1 MQGLENNNIDLK
13 NLPSTPLYPLKKPI
27 LTPEQLEQKKKDL
40 IADLN
45 QKSKELTDLGLL
57 DKLGGFVGYQTDNA
71 KEREKQLTD
80 LKTQALDNKIE
91 FKDLPNA
98 LKDDYYNKA
107 ETSILNPL
115 KTKNEIAKKDYQKD
129 LQRKAI
135 LQKKS
140 QELTES
146 DKELIVN
153 DSGFFNN
160 ALDAITGKSEVEKLK
175 EFKEKEKAKDIT
187 KEIQKAYSAF
197 SNIDKNK
204 DFFSLFSSP
213 DKEAQ
218 EKAKQDFETIAKNLY
233 HFDSVIYNEKNE
245 PFVTKG
251 DKVYKINDGFID
263 NFTQSLVNNK
273 FSIAGSVAGG
283 ITGAKYGKNVGAL
296 GLVGGAIAGAAL
308 GSTIGAA
315 SDAIVTNLAL
325 DRENK
330 ADEIIRHALSEGA
343 LSLATDTIMLGAG
356 KAIKPLVK
364 APLKLAEMSMPF
376 QFTKNFFTGNTK
388 RASEI
393 IENTLSKEQQQALKE
408 FSAQFGG
415 ETKIN
420 QESGKDFLRD
430 KIKSVFKGD
439 ENKLKAYDKVKE
451 ILTLDNHKEQQ
462 QAFIRAIRSDETG
475 NTLAFLV
482 EAANLSPKANANL
495 KSILNQT
502 TENLTKSLKQFDLK
516 DYEIKSVFDN
526 LEQGTKESYDKA
538 LNEIIGKLYDNSY
551 KVNLRESVQ
560 DATNFEKFLNDLK
573 AQGEIDPQAKSFL
586 RQIEENVYN
595 PNGVTYE
602 QLKNSR
608 QLINAYLRNVK
619 DPSTLGYIQKASANF
634 LKNDIDSA
642 IESLLKQNKSAYEKI
657 SELQKSAISDYRDMK
672 QALELVDKAKIRDK
686 NTQESDAISSL
697 MKIIQGQGQK
707 DLTNYQA
714 LTKGLNQS
722 DKERLEL
729 SMLNRLMEQS
739 LKQDE
744 SLKVFDSAQFFNKLN
759 EFKEDVFTTPKAKEY
774 IDIASGFHKL
784 FKNDAKIAES
794 LKPAITKNLSQ
805 GLATSLSGALKY
817 QWTKFTLGTLY
828 RNAPDRILGVKL
840 PKALN
845 EATAGAALKYHLK
858 RALERSHS
866 ISDFSKNLELS
877 AQNAKFSNNTLK
889 IIEELNNGVKQAS
902 EEIKAKAT
910 KYEKA
915 LQELQKIDESK
926 LTKEQQQVL
935 KVFKGELDPT
945 EIKGIDL
952 NDLYILDQG
961 TRHATTKKILVKH
974 YGEENTGGLTND
986 ELINMS
992 EVIKN
997 GSVLLESFERLKNG
1011 FRYGYEWENNGV
1023 KLRLVVDDL
1032 NDGNKIFDFYRNF
1045 KDFRDARPQPS
1056 TSKDN
1061 GTQPIT
1067 LDENNPTQKPL
1078 KDQEDLLKNTELNN
1092 ETTQEVK
1099 NLSPLEQANAEKLAK
1114 LESEAKQSEQEFL
1127 KAKEQE
1133 LKRKEALKKK
1143 LEHERGNAGNIES
1156 QTKIEVGEDIPTEI
1170 QAQIPKSRVRL
1181 NEREIYDLDYAIVKA
1196 KDLKPSFT
1204 TGGTQKRTDM
1214 NEEQI
1219 KSIAENFDPKKI
1231 FGSGGFEDLPI
1242 ILHDGQVIAG
1252 NHRIQGMLNF
1262 TPKSRYIYNK
1272 AIKEYYHIDLK
1283 PDELLVRVPHQRLDN
1298 TEINNLAA
1306 SSNQGRF
1313 NSESDHAIAVLS
1325 HYEAKLKELDQKLD
1339 ADSIYSL
1346 KNIVAKNLN
1355 FDKAT
1360 HPNVGDSNLAL
1371 LMFNMPRTKTQGIE
1385 LLNRWQKEFSNDIKS
1400 YEKVKKMFVDNAG
1413 SFHNLIHDMNFPKVS
1428 LNAYLSDIMDRSFA
1442 NLKNYQST
1450 SESLKDLSEKFYK
1463 TSSLEMFEKSDQS
1476 VSDISEILGGA
1487 IARFARFDDPSKALF
1502 EALRSDNIKKGLK
1515 DFKIADEAKDMFN
1528 PDSKEFKDIDIYD
1541 FTHYLLMVNREPN
1554 ENNPVLNRLIQA
1566 VKDMQKESEKG
1577 IKKPKLETPSE
1588 WGPNYSE
1595 FKNDGL
1601 GAINKLLETKKGF
1614 VAGAFYKE
1622 GLGDIDLVW
1631 GNKDYG
1637 LEHILEK
1644 RKKQYKRLGLTPEQ
1658 AKERT
1663 NELIKEI
1670 PNIIQKGLKKEDK
1683 PGYAVIILNNSK
1695 VVLSKFK
1702 GDNELKNHYMITSF
1716 EVDDNVLRELETIAT
1731 LSNDYRDGINY
1742 SISNLI
1748 EPNPTT
1754 NAIKTQ
1760 ELSPLELANAEKLA
1774 KLETEK
1780 ETKAE
1785 AVKKLNFDEI
1795 KKLIDESPRT
1805 GSSMPI
1811 LGMQNL
1817 NAEAVEYI
1825 QKNHKR
1831 IAVEKI
1837 EPSFAKDLKLKYPD
1851 DARAVIDYQAINHI
1865 LKEHK
1870 NLAYED
1876 IANYRGL
1883 FKQANETL
1891 KLKDNQNRPVVASF
1905 NQINEFFVVVEQ
1917 VSNAKNELMLKT
1929 MYKARGNYK
1938 DSLIYKKTLAKSQ
1951 NSN

>member
-1 MQGLENNNIDLK
+1 MQGLENNNFDLK
-13 NLPSTPLYPLKKPI
+13 NLPSTPLYPLKNPI
-27 LTPEQLEQKKKDL
+27 LTPEQLEQKRKDL
-40 IADLN
+40 IIDLN
-45 QKSKELTDLGLL
+45 QKSKELTELGLL
-57 DKLGGFVGYQTDNA
+57 DKLGGFVGYQTENA

-91 FKDLPNA
+91 FKDLPSA

-115 KTKNEIAKKDYQKD
+115 KTKNEIAKEDYQKD
-129 LQRKAI
+129 LQRKEI
-135 LQKKS
+135 LQKTSK
-140 QELTES
+140 ELTKS
-146 DKELIVN
+146 DKELIDN

-175 EFKEKEKAKDIT
+175 EYKEKEKAKDIT

-204 DFFSLFSSP
+204 DFFSLFASP

-245 PFVTKG
+245 PFVVKG

-263 NFTQSLVNNK
+263 NFTQSLLNNK
-273 FSIAGSVAGG
+273 FSLAGSLAGG
-283 ITGAKYGKNVGAL
+283 ITGAKYGKNAGAL

-308 GSTIGAA
+308 GATTGAA
-315 SDAIVTNLAL
+315 TDAIVTNLAL

-343 LSLATDTIMLGAG
+343 LSLATDTIMLGAS
-356 KAIKPLVK
+356 KVLKPLAK
-364 APLKLAEMSMPF
+364 APLKLAEMSIPF

-393 IENTLSKEQQQALKE
+393 IENTLSKEQQEALKE

-420 QESGKDFLRD
+420 KESDTDFLRD

-475 NTLAFLV
+475 NTLAFLI

-502 TENLTKSLKQFDLK
+502 TENLTKSLRQFDLK

-538 LNEIIGKLYDNSY
+538 LNEIIGKLYDDSY
-551 KVNLRESVQ
+551 KVNLRDSVQ
-560 DATNFEKFLNDLK
+560 YVTNFQKFLNDLK

-634 LKNDIDSA
+634 LKNDIDDA
-642 IESLLKQNKSAYEKI
+642 IENLLKQNKSAYEKI

-672 QALELVDKAKIRDK
+672 QALDLVDKAKIRDK
-686 NTQESDAISSL
+686 HTQESDAINSL
-697 MKIIQGQGQK
+697 MKIIQGQGKK
-707 DLTNYQA
+707 DLSNYQA
-714 LTKGLNQS
+714 LTKGLLEN

-744 SLKVFDSAQFFNKLN
+744 RLKVFDSVQFFNKLN
-759 EFKEDVFTTPKAKEY
+759 EFKDDVFTTPKAKEY

-794 LKPAITKNLSQ
+794 LKPATTKNLSQ
-805 GLATSLSGALKY
+805 GLATTLSGALKY

-828 RNAPDRILGVKL
+828 RNAPDRILGIKL

-845 EATAGAALKYHLK
+845 EATAGAALKYHIK

-866 ISDFSKNLELS
+866 ISEFSKNLELS
-877 AQNAKFSNNTLK
+877 AQKSHFSNNTLK
-889 IIEELNNGVKQAS
+889 IIEELTNGVKQAS
-902 EEIKAKAT
+902 EEIKAKVT

-915 LQELQKIDESK
+915 LQELQKDESK

-935 KVFKGELDPT
+935 KVFKGELDQT

-952 NDLYILDQG
+952 NDLYILEQG
-961 TRHATTKKILVKH
+961 SRNAGTKKILVKQN
-974 YGEENTGGLTND
+974 GEENTGGLTND

-997 GSVLLESFERLKNG
+997 GSVLLESFEKLENG
-1011 FRYGYEWENNGV
+1011 FRYAYKWDNNGV
-1023 KLRLVVDDL
+1023 QLRLVVDDL
-1032 NDGNKIFDFYRNF
+1032 NNGNKIFDFYSDRNF

-1067 LDENNPTQKPL
+1067 LNEPNPTRKPL
-1078 KDQEDLLKNTELNN
+1078 TDQEDLSQTSKNLN

-1114 LESEAKQSEQEFL
+1114 LESEKLESEKEFL

-1133 LKRKEALKKK
+1133 TKRKEALKKK

-1156 QTKIEVGEDIPTEI
+1156 QTKIEVGEDIPAQTLT
-1170 QAQIPKSRVRL
+1170 QIPKSRVRL

-1219 KSIAENFDPKKI
+1219 KNISQNFDPQKI

-1262 TPKSRYIYNK
+1262 TPKSRYIYDK
-1272 AIKEYYHIDLK
+1272 AIKEYYNIDLK
-1283 PDELLVRVPHQRLDN
+1283 PDELLVRLPSKRLNN

-1325 HYEAKLKELDQKLD
+1325 HYEAKLKELEKKLD

-1385 LLNRWQKEFSNDIKS
+1385 LLNRWQKEFTNDIKS

-1413 SFHNLIHDMNFPKVS
+1413 SFHNLIHDMNFPNVS

-1442 NLKNYQST
+1442 NLKNYQTT

-1476 VSDISEILGGA
+1476 MSDISEILGSA

-1502 EALRSDNIKKGLK
+1502 EALKSDNIKKGLK
-1515 DFKIADEAKDMFN
+1515 DFKIADVTKDMFN

-1554 ENNPVLNRLIQA
+1554 ENNPTLKRLIEA

-1577 IKKPKLETPSE
+1577 IKEASQT
-1588 WGPNYSE
+1588 N
-1595 FKNDGL
+1595 
-1601 GAINKLLETKKGF
+1601 
-1614 VAGAFYKE
+1614 
-1622 GLGDIDLVW
+1622 
-1631 GNKDYG
+1631 
-1637 LEHILEK
+1637 
-1644 RKKQYKRLGLTPEQ
+1644 
-1658 AKERT
+1658 AKES
-1663 NELIKEI
+1663 E
-1670 PNIIQKGLKKEDK
+1670 KGLKAE
-1683 PGYAVIILNNSK
+1683 A
-1695 VVLSKFK
+1695 
-1702 GDNELKNHYMITSF
+1702 LKKTSF
-1716 EVDDNVLRELETIAT
+1716 
-1731 LSNDYRDGINY
+1731 
-1742 SISNLI
+1742 
-1748 EPNPTT
+1748 
-1754 NAIKTQ
+1754 
-1760 ELSPLELANAEKLA
+1760 
-1774 KLETEK
+1774 
-1780 ETKAE
+1780 
-1785 AVKKLNFDEI
+1785 
-1795 KKLIDESPRT
+1795 
-1805 GSSMPI
+1805 
-1811 LGMQNL
+1811 
-1817 NAEAVEYI
+1817 
-1825 QKNHKR
+1825 
-1831 IAVEKI
+1831 
-1837 EPSFAKDLKLKYPD
+1837 
-1851 DARAVIDYQAINHI
+1851 
-1865 LKEHK
+1865 
-1870 NLAYED
+1870 
-1876 IANYRGL
+1876 
-1883 FKQANETL
+1883 
-1891 KLKDNQNRPVVASF
+1891 
-1905 NQINEFFVVVEQ
+1905 
-1917 VSNAKNELMLKT
+1917 
-1929 MYKARGNYK
+1929 
-1938 DSLIYKKTLAKSQ
+1938 
-1951 NSN
+1951 